1 MSLKKLSVRTRAA
14 EMYAVQVIIVLFSV
28 MVKGITRTFPV
39 NLPASCVL
47 LSWHGVRCASSLCL
61 ENWLLGLRAQSQNAL
76 VSLLKSCKRDGLRRL
91 GAKVVRHKA
100 N

>member
-1 MSLKKLSVRTRAA
+1 MRTRAA

-47 LSWHGVRCASSLCL
+47 LGWHGVRCASSLCL
-61 ENWLLGLRAQSQNAL
+61 GNWLLGLRAQSQNAL
-76 VSLLKSCKRDGLRRL
+76 VSLLKSCKRDGF
-91 GAKVVRHKA
+91 
-100 N
+100 